1 MRMGSIAAALACMAF
16 LCATVVLWQAKAHAE
31 DIPVLEQVP
40 DNLPAKERADLLS
53 RRQTIEN
60 EYTRF
65 NEDARAFNGK
75 SVDNMT
81 DAEYGEYKAK
91 AGALQ
96 TRRNRIVSE
105 IQAFNRDLTRR
116 VAIVNGSRKAI
127 PYTVQFASAG
137 GVFSIENSDGSQ
149 LTNAN
154 IGAGRVARM
163 DTGTRVT
170 TGPTGR
176 LRLRLPDE
184 TIITI
189 GPNSDMVMDEFVYDP
204 SAGAGKI
211 LVRLIKGLLR
221 FVTGKV
227 AHRDPAAMRI
237 ALPAGD
243 LAPRGTGFE
252 TFVGNDGSGYI
263 KLFSGMLEITP
274 RNGGVAFVMNQQRMV
289 TFGPDGTFGRM
300 ETIK

>member
-60 EYTRF
+60 DYTRF
-65 NEDARAFNGK
+65 NEDARAFNEK

-81 DAEYGEYKAK
+81 DAEYEEYKAK
-91 AGALQ
+91 AGALA
-96 TRRNRIVSE
+96 TANE
-105 IQAFNRDLTRR
+105 P
-116 VAIVNGSRKAI
+116 RKAI
-127 PYTVQFASAG
+127 PYTVQFISASG
-137 GVFSIENSDGSQ
+137 EFSIENVGGSIFSD
-149 LTNAN
+149 AN
-154 IGAGRVARM
+154 IGTGRVARM

-176 LRLRLPDE
+176 LRLLLPDE
-184 TIITI
+184 TIFTV

-204 SAGAGKI
+204 SGSGKI
-211 LVRLIKGLLR
+211 WVRLIKGLLR

-237 ALPAGD
+237 ALPVGD
-243 LAPRGTGFE
+243 LAPRGTDFE

-300 ETIK
+300 EPIK